1 MAQKIGANIIVRF
14 VNALQKRSREEQH
27 LNTFGEEDDLVRAR
41 ADPVDLIVSALDEGD
56 ESYQN
61 ADQSS
66 QLAFIA
72 VPMKTRFERTRR
84 EMAAAASQTRCE
96 VPTATQPSTKKPRAI
111 RQYIL
116 EPSKQRGFIPIKRKS
131 RGDLEA
137 CHHDIGQLF
146 HYWEAKIWEIQE
158 KEKCGNGRH
167 YYETL
172 ARRQRGRGSRGE
184 KYRE

>member
-116 EPSKQRGFIPIKRKS
+116 EEKNRANKGFIHSRENREVTSRLAITTSANCSTTGRRKFGKSKRRKNA
-131 RGDLEA
+131 EMA
-137 CHHDIGQLF
+137 VIIM
-146 HYWEAKIWEIQE
+146 KP
-158 KEKCGNGRH
+158 
-167 YYETL
+167 
-172 ARRQRGRGSRGE
+172 
-184 KYRE
+184 